1 MPLSASRSLVIA
13 LSKGR
18 PLSELL
24 SLLAQLGIQPTDDM
38 TTSRK
43 LVFETNHAD
52 VRLMVLRGHDVAT
65 YVEHGIA
72 DLGIA
77 GKDVLLEF
85 QGDGFYEPLDLKMS
99 QCQMMV
105 AGLVNEGR
113 LPRRLRVATKVVETA
128 KRHYADKGIQID
140 IIKLTG
146 ALELAPVMQ
155 LAHRIVDIVETG
167 NTLVANGLE
176 PKELICNISSR
187 LIVNKV
193 AYKTK
198 RALIQPLIERLA
210 EITT

>member
-1 MPLSASRSLVIA
+1 M
-13 LSKGR
+13 
-18 PLSELL
+18 
-24 SLLAQLGIQPTDDM
+24 
-38 TTSRK
+38 
-43 LVFETNHAD
+43 
-52 VRLMVLRGHDVAT
+52 
-65 YVEHGIA
+65 
-72 DLGIA
+72 
-77 GKDVLLEF
+77 
-85 QGDGFYEPLDLKMS
+85 
-99 QCQMMV
+99 
-105 AGLVNEGR
+105 
-113 LPRRLRVATKVVETA
+113 PRRLRVATKFVETA

-198 RALIQPLIERLA
+198 RTLIQTPDRAFGGDDGMMRRLSTGTAQFSLELSAAIDHAGLISS
-210 EITT
+210 EIHETVAGIIQAVRQSGDQALLHYTEKFDEFKPSSIESLKVSKPGMAAGLRID

>member
-1 MPLSASRSLVIA
+1 MRLNASQPLVIA

-24 SLLAQLGIQPTDDM
+24 SLLAQLDIQPTDDM
-38 TTSRK
+38 TMSRK
-43 LVFETNHAD
+43 LVFETNQAD

-72 DLGIA
+72 DLGIV

-105 AGLVNEGR
+105 AGLVDERR
-113 LPRRLRVATKVVETA
+113 LPRRLRVATKFIETA

-140 IIKLTG
+140 MTG

-198 RALIQPLIERLA
+198 RAVIQPLIERLA
-210 EITT
+210 EITA

>member
-105 AGLVNEGR
+105 AGSIPVDKPQSYG
-113 LPRRLRVATKVVETA
+113 TA
-128 KRHYADKGIQID
+128 
-140 IIKLTG
+140 G
-146 ALELAPVMQ
+146 A
-155 LAHRIVDIVETG
+155 
-167 NTLVANGLE
+167 
-176 PKELICNISSR
+176 
-187 LIVNKV
+187 
-193 AYKTK
+193 
-198 RALIQPLIERLA
+198 
-210 EITT
+210 

>member
-1 MPLSASRSLVIA
+1 
-13 LSKGR
+13 
-18 PLSELL
+18 
-24 SLLAQLGIQPTDDM
+24 
-38 TTSRK
+38 
-43 LVFETNHAD
+43 
-52 VRLMVLRGHDVAT
+52 VAT

-72 DLGIA
+72 DLGIV

-105 AGLVNEGR
+105 AGLVKEGN
-113 LPRRLRVATKVVETA
+113 LPRRLRVATKFVETA

-198 RALIQPLIERLA
+198 RTLIQPLIERLA
-210 EITT
+210 EMTA

>member
-1 MPLSASRSLVIA
+1 MRLNASQPLVIA

-24 SLLAQLGIQPTDDM
+24 SLLAQLDIQPTDDM

-43 LVFETNHAD
+43 LVFETNQAD

-72 DLGIA
+72 DLGIV

-105 AGLVNEGR
+105 AGLVDERR
-113 LPRRLRVATKVVETA
+113 LPRRLRVATKFIETA

-167 NTLVANGLE
+167 NTLVANG
-176 PKELICNISSR
+176 
-187 LIVNKV
+187 
-193 AYKTK
+193 
-198 RALIQPLIERLA
+198 
-210 EITT
+210 